1 MAADEGKEEVMINKH
16 VTVEWIRE
24 LIRSGKVQAFYNTR
38 EWHELRERKR
48 RAEHF
53 ECERCRARGIHS
65 QAYTVHHR
73 KYLRRFPELAM
84 SYDNLELLC
93 EQCHYEEPRVKN
105 RKFFRG

>member
-1 MAADEGKEEVMINKH
+1 MTSRH
-16 VTVEWIRE
+16 VTLDWLRE
-24 LIRSGKVQAFYNTR
+24 LIRQGNTAPFYNTR

-53 ECERCRARGIHS
+53 ECERCRSKGIHS

-73 KYLRRFPELAM
+73 KYLRKFPELAM

-93 EQCHYEEPRVKN
+93 EQCHYEEHHKSEQLNEERW
-105 RKFFRG
+105 